1 MIHDRLSD
9 VLGELSRTLV
19 VAYQI
24 PNALERLCI
33 QLTGMLPV
41 SGCWAVVMD
50 ELDGELRFVAASDA
64 VGRKLA
70 ALHGELDEGPCLEAA
85 RNGERVLVPD
95 LGAPDAVERFPRFAA
110 QAMAGGVSAVHSFPL
125 RGIDQQVGS
134 VGLFNLAPG
143 ELDEHDV
150 ELAQLLADLTAASIV
165 GAHRYQQV
173 GGLAAG
179 AQQCLADGWQLLKR
193 QRRGGAGAGQRPA
206 QRPARGGARPC
217 PWLPPALPPGQWRQ
231 RPRGGRAGVRRE
243 AQSAADRRRHDH
255 ARIAELFTAAPAGY
269 PTHVS

>member
-125 RGIDQQVGS
+125 RSIDQQVGS
-134 VGLFNLAPG
+134 VGLFNVAPG

-173 GGLAAG
+173 SELAAG
-179 AQQCLADGWQLLKR
+179 AQQCLADAAVLEQAKGRLSVQLGVEPDHALGHL
-193 QRRGGAGAGQRPA
+193 QRYLLAS
-206 QRPARGGARPC
+206 
-217 PWLPPALPPGQWRQ
+217 
-231 RPRGGRAGVRRE
+231 GGRLRE
-243 AQSAADRRRHDH
+243 AAEQVCAGKLSLRRTADGTIMR
-255 ARIAELFTAAPAGY
+255 G
-269 PTHVS
+269 

>member
-125 RGIDQQVGS
+125 RSIDQQVGS
-134 VGLFNLAPG
+134 VGLFNVAPG

-173 GGLAAG
+173 SGLAAG
-179 AQQCLADGWQLLKR
+179 AQQCLADAAVLEQAKGRLSVQLGVEPDHALGYL
-193 QRRGGAGAGQRPA
+193 QRYLLASGGS
-206 QRPARGGARPC
+206 
-217 PWLPPALPPGQWRQ
+217 
-231 RPRGGRAGVRRE
+231 VRE
-243 AQSAADRRRHDH
+243 AAEQVCAGKLSLRRTADGAITR
-255 ARIAELFTAAPAGY
+255 G
-269 PTHVS
+269 